1 MCLIA
6 LAIDQSRRFPLVVA
20 ANRDEFFARP
30 AARLGWWTPHA
41 GGPAVLAG
49 RDLEAGGTWLGLTAQ
64 GRLAMVTNVRDPSRQ
79 DPSAPSRGQIVPQW
93 LSGSEPTDRFWMRT
107 ALLGY
112 NGFNLIAADFKRGEC
127 FWASNLE
134 AHPKRLERGIYGV
147 SNASL
152 DTAWPKTNALK
163 ASIRLALSAAA
174 SLDALSASLFT
185 ALTDRRVA
193 EDIDLPA
200 TGVPLELE
208 RQLSAAFIRA
218 PERQYGTR
226 CSTLVISERVGRGLV
241 THVMERSYTAS
252 GAVSLLRQAALK
264 GWPPRYG
271 DDPDAAPV
279 EQAVVSDAPRTRVRS
294 LLKPAAAPRRRV
306 HAAAR

>member
-30 AARLGWWTPHA
+30 AARLGWWTPVE

-64 GRLAMVTNVRDPSRQ
+64 GRLAMVTNVRNPARVDPA
-79 DPSAPSRGQIVPQW
+79 APSRGQIVPQW
-93 LSGSEPTDRFWMRT
+93 LSGREPTDRFWMRT

-127 FWASNLE
+127 FWASNLD
-134 AHPKRLERGIYGV
+134 AHPRRLERGVFGV

-163 ASIRLALSAAA
+163 SRVR
-174 SLDALSASLFT
+174 DALSLADSVDALSTALFA
-185 ALTDRRVA
+185 ALTDRRIA
-193 EDIDLPA
+193 DDADLPA

-208 RQLSAAFIRA
+208 RELSAAFIRA

-241 THVMERSYTAS
+241 THVMERSYTAT
-252 GAVSLLRQAALK
+252 GAVSLLRQSTLA
-264 GWPPRYG
+264 GWPPRYS
-271 DDPDAAPV
+271 DDADVKPV
-279 EQAVVSDAPRTRVRS
+279 EQSIVSDAPRTRVRS
-294 LLKPAAAPRRRV
+294 LLKPPTATRRSTVR
-306 HAAAR
+306 